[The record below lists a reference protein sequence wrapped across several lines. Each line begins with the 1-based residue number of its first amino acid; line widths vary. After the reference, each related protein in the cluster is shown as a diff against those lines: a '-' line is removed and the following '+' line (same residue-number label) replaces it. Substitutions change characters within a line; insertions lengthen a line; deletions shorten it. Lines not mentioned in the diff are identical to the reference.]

1 MERSHWNLLQF
12 KVMSWKIFSN
22 KDCWFFSDD
31 KGETPDLFRSRFS
44 KVSKVV
50 AAKYFSCVFYLL
62 KRPALAPTFYS
73 LIPFSPKPSLYPPS
87 PILLFPPFIVFFS
100 FYFHPCRRAPLTER
114 PGTQTHVTSAHGDPN
129 CFYPACTSEGVSV
142 GRPRFSFPACLQM
155 PKFIVTPV
163 CTSLTHHA
171 SHAVTIRDWRPSWRA
186 HLHVPAHIVTRC
198 SAPSQSRRMSFSPN
212 RTINKQY
219 NMTH

>member
-1 MERSHWNLLQF
+1 MPIKEELLTFLEAASPRFPKKRQQN
-12 KVMSWKIFSN
+12 IFSASFI
-22 KDCWFFSDD
+22 CW
-31 KGETPDLFRSRFS
+31 KQPTH
-44 KVSKVV
+44 V
-50 AAKYFSCVFYLL
+50 
-62 KRPALAPTFYS
+62 PTFTVWF
-73 LIPFSPKPSLYPPS
+73 LLLLSPHCTPAPS
-87 PILLFPPFIVFFS
+87 ILLFPPFIIFFF

-129 CFYPACTSEGVSV
+129 CFYPACTSEGVCV
-142 GRPRFSFPACLQM
+142 GRPRFSFPAWLQM
-155 PKFIVTPV
+155 PKFIATPV
-163 CTSLTHHA
+163 CTSLRHHA
-171 SHAVTIRDWRPSWRA
+171 SHAVTIGDSPPSRRA